1 MPRIDERFPSRLA
14 SIDEAPEPLRA
25 AMAARLPPDAA
36 LDAILFAP
44 LAPPLADAATL
55 LAVLPRCWLM
65 ASYDGRGAVDI
76 HASDYAGTLAVELTV
91 LLLQGR
97 LTLHFAENRAAGSA
111 SAYFNTVENKIYREA
126 LELIINRTAHGFAPA
141 AQPPDQ
147 EAITAGWPIKLHN
160 LMPLYLPH
168 GRNMLA
174 GCWWPAVH
182 GGFGRE
188 LSPAAALALT
198 ESEVALLADEKAWTR
213 GSNHGK
219 LGFTV
224 SYLPRSRLQSWQ
236 THVEGRMGILE
247 LTLGAAAGNEA
258 FHVALPPEHIP
269 KVREV
274 LASVHWPRPGD
285 SLDVR
290 PPG

>member
-1 MPRIDERFPSRLA
+1 MARPRRLRCQLPLSTFHRIRIHPGAPSGPSA
-14 SIDEAPEPLRA
+14 V
-25 AMAARLPPDAA
+25 PPA
-36 LDAILFAP
+36 
-44 LAPPLADAATL
+44 
-55 LAVLPRCWLM
+55 
-65 ASYDGRGAVDI
+65 
-76 HASDYAGTLAVELTV
+76 H
-91 LLLQGR
+91 
-97 LTLHFAENRAAGSA
+97 HFA
-111 SAYFNTVENKIYREA
+111 
-126 LELIINRTAHGFAPA
+126 
-141 AQPPDQ
+141 
-147 EAITAGWPIKLHN
+147 
-160 LMPLYLPH
+160 
-168 GRNMLA
+168 
-174 GCWWPAVH
+174 
-182 GGFGRE
+182 
-188 LSPAAALALT
+188 PAAALALT

>member
-14 SIDEAPEPLRA
+14 SLDEAPEPLRT
-25 AMAARLPPDAA
+25 AMAARLPPHAA
-36 LDAILFAP
+36 PNAILFAP
-44 LAPPLADAATL
+44 LSPPLSDAATL
-55 LAVLPRCWLM
+55 LVVLPGCWLL
-65 ASYDGRGAVDI
+65 ASFDGKGAVVV

-97 LTLHFAENRAAGSA
+97 LTLHFAENGAANSA

-126 LELIINRTAHGFAPA
+126 LDLIINRTANGFVPV
-141 AQPPDQ
+141 AQPPDP
-147 EAITAGWPIKLHN
+147 EAVTAGWPIKLHN

-219 LGFTV
+219 LGFTM
-224 SYLPRSRLQSWQ
+224 SYLPRSRLESWQ
-236 THVEGRMGILE
+236 THVEGRMGMLD
-247 LTLGAAAGNEA
+247 LTLGAGAGGEA

-274 LASVHWPRPGD
+274 LTAHGRAGAGRSHELWPAG
-285 SLDVR
+285 
-290 PPG
+290 